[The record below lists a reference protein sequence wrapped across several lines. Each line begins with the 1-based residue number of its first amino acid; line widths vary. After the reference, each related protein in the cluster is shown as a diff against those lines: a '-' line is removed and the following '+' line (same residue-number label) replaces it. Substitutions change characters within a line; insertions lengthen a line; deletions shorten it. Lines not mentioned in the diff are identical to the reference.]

1 MADSEN
7 NEATTTPTPPLTPKP
22 RKPRTNKAKKTVDP
36 NAPKCVNPD
45 CGKVAGTRGLCGSCY
60 GAASGLVK
68 AGTVTWADLEAKG
81 KVLGRGGAAGTLKA
95 KAKAWLMAE

>member
-1 MADSEN
+1 MADNEN
-7 NEATTTPTPPLTPKP
+7 PETPTGVQIPTPNP
-22 RKPRTNKAKKTVDP
+22 RKPRTKKAKKTVDP